1 MKTNTTSLDRQAL
14 QVLLAGIAAVT
25 FAPGAEAGEPAG
37 ADRLIRSVV
46 VDYSDLDLSEARD
59 AQVMYARLTA
69 AARTA
74 CGNESTA
81 RDLRRAADYR
91 ACRDRAL
98 NDAVVGVDS
107 TRLQALHAAR
117 HERTKAG

>member
-1 MKTNTTSLDRQAL
+1 MKTNATSLDRQAL
-14 QVLLAGIAAVT
+14 QVLLVGIAALT
-25 FAPGAEAGEPAG
+25 FALGAQAGEPAG

-46 VDYSDLDLSEARD
+46 VDYSDLDLSEAKD

-69 AARTA
+69 AARSA

-117 HERTKAG
+117 HERTQAG

>member
-1 MKTNTTSLDRQAL
+1 MKTNAMNLDRQ
-14 QVLLAGIAAVT
+14 VLRKLLLGVVGVT
-25 FAPGAEAGEPAG
+25 FALGAQAGEPAN

-46 VDYSDLDLSEARD
+46 VDYSDLDLGEAKD

-69 AARTA
+69 AASTA

-81 RDLRRAADYR
+81 RDLRRAADFR
-91 ACRDRAL
+91 ACRERAL

-107 TRLQALHAAR
+107 ARLQALHAAR
-117 HERTKAG
+117 QQRTRAG

>member
-1 MKTNTTSLDRQAL
+1 MKTNATNLDRPAL
-14 QVLLAGIAAVT
+14 RMLLVGIAGCT
-25 FAPGAEAGEPAG
+25 FALGAQAGEPAST
-37 ADRLIRSVV
+37 DRLVRNVV
-46 VDYSDLDLSEARD
+46 VDYSDLDLGEAKD

-74 CGNESTA
+74 CGNEATA

-91 ACRDRAL
+91 ACRERAL

-117 HERTKAG
+117 QQRTRAG